1 MTDKAELDCR
11 MSIRNRLEHIE
22 EHLNYKLNEVDV
34 KLNAYDF
41 LITQCSSLSIN
52 SHLINMR
59 FEKLIDTGEDEF
71 EKEMRRIHR
80 DFTD

>member
-1 MTDKAELDCR
+1 

-22 EHLNYKLNEVDV
+22 EHLNYKLNELDV

-41 LITQCSSLSIN
+41 LITQSSSLSIN
-52 SHLINMR
+52 SHIINMR
-59 FEKLIDTGEDEF
+59 SEKLIDTGEDEF